1 MATRTTK
8 TQSKNSDQSELIEN
22 LQSQIESLQSDV
34 HALIK
39 SVTND
44 NDAKNLFENAGE
56 AIAHTTQ
63 KSAEEAAKEVERFEN
78 IIKDQPLK
86 SVALALGA
94 GVALALLARR

>member
-8 TQSKNSDQSELIEN
+8 TQNNNNDQSALVEN

-39 SVTND
+39 SVTNE
-44 NDAKNLFENAGE
+44 NEAKNLLENAGE
-56 AIAHTTQ
+56 AIAETTQ
-63 KSAEEAAKEVERFEN
+63 KSAAEAAKEVERFEN

>member
-8 TQSKNSDQSELIEN
+8 TQNKDNDQSDLIAN

-44 NDAKNLFENAGE
+44 NEPKNMFDNASE
-56 AIAHTTQ
+56 AIAQTTQ
-63 KSAEEAAKEVERFEN
+63 KSAEEAAKEVERVEN
-78 IIKDQPLK
+78 LIKEQPLK